1 MDNELTQP
9 LGELSPLYSLG
20 TEFTKQRGGTGHV
33 VTDEDTN
40 ALRLATKIMQNQDQ
54 ELAPNRITA
63 YHGSPHEFDEFDTAK
78 IGTGEG
84 AQAYGHG
91 LYFAESE
98 PVAKRY
104 RDKLSN
110 YISDEMLQTYFK
122 PESIVPSYGGMDKI
136 LNYDPEKRLVTAQG
150 IDPQGNLSGPIRR
163 HGTMPDL
170 KKLNEEFKRRG
181 LDPYVPGH
189 MYEVAIDAHPDHML
203 DWDKPLS
210 EQSEH
215 VQNAL
220 IKIGQKDETQ
230 YGYGG
235 GSHYY
240 LTDPDSHSGSDFYRY
255 LAGQNEPTEASNIL
269 HSHGIKGIKYLDAGS
284 RGQGEG
290 TSNYAVFDPK
300 DIEIMRRYA
309 RGGDVRHGY
318 SVDGMV
324 KPDNNTIEMPHSLKE
339 LMDWS
344 KNHPAPKPMVR
355 ASDDPTSI
363 LYDERKID
371 MPNSLQELQNWNRTH
386 RALGGDIDDIEHA
399 LRLSK
404 TTTKKKNRKHY
415 EDGGS
420 DGDHQNEM
428 HENETH
434 ESDSSDSRDAVEKD
448 FSNDRS
454 DDVAKSILDGQMNRG
469 LPEGTATADVSR
481 FGFGQG
487 FNTGDAAGLG
497 VTDVKAPQD
506 IREYTQQRLDHP
518 YEGTVMSAT
527 QDPSTAFGMSYPE
540 LVGKQLSPE
549 GARAFLGNL
558 GYESTYKGEA
568 FNPQAVS
575 GSGYGLA
582 QWTGPRAKEFFAAM
596 NPEGPAPV
604 TKADKIAALSNT
616 TAQQQLGYALKE
628 ALGGGYGPTAAAL
641 TTPGSV
647 ADKINTITRN
657 YEGAGIPATE
667 KRLALANLIGKDQG
681 LGQFASSGFD
691 SNAAQPTAYASN
703 VPTPIA
709 RPADLNDQMAK
720 ADIVKAIIGGAKQG
734 RDPRYSFTGSTEDPD
749 VIRQQR
755 LAMNLPPYAHGGSVA
770 DDDIHHALHIAQS
783 MGRGNDSILAHIN
796 PKEAALLKAHG
807 GSGKTN
813 PHTGLM
819 EFDDSESGGDS
830 GSGDSGGGIGGF
842 LEKIFGPTPTN
853 EAQRLSYLPINPSN
867 PGLGNSTSDT
877 GGVSDYSGKK
887 ADDLKTVLG
896 FNEQKGPF
904 DRSGHDAASTAADAA
919 ASTAAGASA
928 DTTPKYDI
936 KPNLAV
942 YKPPSD
948 TGTAAGSASTY
959 YDPLGATTFTP
970 ATYPGSTTSPVV
982 GKAYVDPTLNNI
994 YQTNFGRAYDPI
1006 NDQYWGNQLSLGNE
1020 SFGNKA
1026 KLIQDIIGGAQGADL
1041 NYYNTNVLKQPAPT
1055 PVARG
1060 GVPRQHQGHND
1071 AVANA
1076 LRLLLGN

>member
-1 MDNELTQP
+1 MP
-9 LGELSPLYSLG
+9 ISPYN
-20 TEFTKQRGGTGHV
+20 
-33 VTDEDTN
+33 D
-40 ALRLATKIMQNQDQ
+40 
-54 ELAPNRITA
+54 
-63 YHGSPHEFDEFDTAK
+63 
-78 IGTGEG
+78 
-84 AQAYGHG
+84 
-91 LYFAESE
+91 
-98 PVAKRY
+98 
-104 RDKLSN
+104 
-110 YISDEMLQTYFK
+110 
-122 PESIVPSYGGMDKI
+122 
-136 LNYDPEKRLVTAQG
+136 
-150 IDPQGNLSGPIRR
+150 
-163 HGTMPDL
+163 
-170 KKLNEEFKRRG
+170 
-181 LDPYVPGH
+181 
-189 MYEVAIDAHPDHML
+189 
-203 DWDKPLS
+203 
-210 EQSEH
+210 
-215 VQNAL
+215 
-220 IKIGQKDETQ
+220 
-230 YGYGG
+230 
-235 GSHYY
+235 
-240 LTDPDSHSGSDFYRY
+240 
-255 LAGQNEPTEASNIL
+255 
-269 HSHGIKGIKYLDAGS
+269 
-284 RGQGEG
+284 
-290 TSNYAVFDPK
+290 
-300 DIEIMRRYA
+300 A

-434 ESDSSDSRDAVEKD
+434 ENDSSDS
-448 FSNDRS
+448 S

-487 FNTGDAAGLG
+487 FNTGDAAALG

-647 ADKINTITRN
+647 ADKINTITSN

-819 EFDDSESGGDS
+819 EFDDSEGG
-830 GSGDSGGGIGGF
+830 GDSGGGIGGF

-887 ADDLKTVLG
+887 ANDLKTVLG
-896 FNEQKGPF
+896 FNEQKGTF
-904 DRSGHDAASTAADAA
+904 DRSGHDADMQARMAADAA

-1006 NDQYWGNQLSLGNE
+1006 NDQYWGNQLSLGNK
-1020 SFGNKA
+1020 SFGNKT

-1076 LRLLLGN
+1076 LRLLFGN

>member
-1 MDNELTQP
+1 M
-9 LGELSPLYSLG
+9 
-20 TEFTKQRGGTGHV
+20 
-33 VTDEDTN
+33 
-40 ALRLATKIMQNQDQ
+40 A
-54 ELAPNRITA
+54 
-63 YHGSPHEFDEFDTAK
+63 
-78 IGTGEG
+78 
-84 AQAYGHG
+84 
-91 LYFAESE
+91 
-98 PVAKRY
+98 
-104 RDKLSN
+104 
-110 YISDEMLQTYFK
+110 
-122 PESIVPSYGGMDKI
+122 
-136 LNYDPEKRLVTAQG
+136 NYD
-150 IDPQGNLSGPIRR
+150 DP
-163 HGTMPDL
+163 
-170 KKLNEEFKRRG
+170 
-181 LDPYVPGH
+181 
-189 MYEVAIDAHPDHML
+189 
-203 DWDKPLS
+203 
-210 EQSEH
+210 
-215 VQNAL
+215 
-220 IKIGQKDETQ
+220 
-230 YGYGG
+230 
-235 GSHYY
+235 
-240 LTDPDSHSGSDFYRY
+240 
-255 LAGQNEPTEASNIL
+255 
-269 HSHGIKGIKYLDAGS
+269 
-284 RGQGEG
+284 
-290 TSNYAVFDPK
+290 
-300 DIEIMRRYA
+300 IEL
-309 RGGDVRHGY
+309 
-318 SVDGMV
+318 
-324 KPDNNTIEMPHSLKE
+324 PHSLKE
-339 LMDWS
+339 LQNWA
-344 KNHPAPKPMVR
+344 KTHPTPKPMVR

-363 LYDERKID
+363 LYNERKID
-371 MPNSLQELQNWNRTH
+371 MPQSLQELQEWSRTH
-386 RALGGDIDDIEHA
+386 RASGGAADDIEHA
-399 LRLSK
+399 LRLAK
-404 TTTKKKNRKHY
+404 TTIKKKKRKHY
-415 EDGGS
+415 EEGGS
-420 DGDHQNEM
+420 D
-428 HENETH
+428 HESETH
-434 ESDSSDSRDAVEKD
+434 ETETHYNELRDSDSSDSRDATERD
-448 FSNDRS
+448 FANDRAAQEAAQRDSDMDKESQQRS
-454 DDVAKSILDGQMNRG
+454 DDVAKAISDAQMNRG

-481 FGFGQG
+481 FAFGRDI
-487 FNTGDAAGLG
+487 NTGDAAGLG

-506 IREYTQQRLDHP
+506 IREYTQQRLEHP

-527 QDPSTAFGMSYPE
+527 QDPSTAFGMSYPQ
-540 LVGKQLSPE
+540 LVGKQLTPE
-549 GARAFLGNL
+549 GAKAFLGNL

-604 TKADKIAALSNT
+604 TKKDKIAALANT

-628 ALGGGYGPTAAAL
+628 ALGGGYAPTARAL

-647 ADKINTITRN
+647 ADKIETITRN

-667 KRLALANLIGKDQG
+667 KRLALANLIGKDRG
-681 LGQFASSGFD
+681 LGQFASSGFAP
-691 SNAAQPTAYASN
+691 NTAQPTAYASN

-720 ADIVKAIIGGAKQG
+720 ADIVKAIIGGTKQG
-734 RDPRYSFTGSTEDPD
+734 SDPRYSFTGSTEDPD

-770 DDDIHHALHIAQS
+770 DDHVKHALRLAQS

-813 PHTGLM
+813 PYTGLM
-819 EFDDSESGGDS
+819 EFDDTDTKDTSTSDNT
-830 GSGDSGGGIGGF
+830 GGIGGF

-877 GGVSDYSGKK
+877 GGASDYSGKT
-887 ADDLKTVLG
+887 ANDLKTVLG

-904 DRSGHDAASTAADAA
+904 DRSGHDADMQARMAADAA

-994 YQTNFGRAYDPI
+994 YQTNFGRDYNPTS
-1006 NDQYWGNQLSLGNE
+1006 DQYWGNQLSLGNE

-1026 KLIQDIIGGAQGADL
+1026 KLIQDITGGAQGADLDYYNKNTVNPALSNIYQTNFGRAYDPTKDQYWGGQLSLGNESLGNKTKLAQDIISGAQGADL

-1060 GVPRQHQGHND
+1060 GVPSQHHGHND

-1076 LRLLLGN
+1076 LRLLLGK

>member
-1 MDNELTQP
+1 MP
-9 LGELSPLYSLG
+9 ISPYN
-20 TEFTKQRGGTGHV
+20 
-33 VTDEDTN
+33 D
-40 ALRLATKIMQNQDQ
+40 
-54 ELAPNRITA
+54 
-63 YHGSPHEFDEFDTAK
+63 
-78 IGTGEG
+78 
-84 AQAYGHG
+84 
-91 LYFAESE
+91 
-98 PVAKRY
+98 
-104 RDKLSN
+104 
-110 YISDEMLQTYFK
+110 
-122 PESIVPSYGGMDKI
+122 
-136 LNYDPEKRLVTAQG
+136 
-150 IDPQGNLSGPIRR
+150 
-163 HGTMPDL
+163 
-170 KKLNEEFKRRG
+170 
-181 LDPYVPGH
+181 
-189 MYEVAIDAHPDHML
+189 
-203 DWDKPLS
+203 
-210 EQSEH
+210 
-215 VQNAL
+215 
-220 IKIGQKDETQ
+220 
-230 YGYGG
+230 
-235 GSHYY
+235 
-240 LTDPDSHSGSDFYRY
+240 
-255 LAGQNEPTEASNIL
+255 
-269 HSHGIKGIKYLDAGS
+269 
-284 RGQGEG
+284 
-290 TSNYAVFDPK
+290 
-300 DIEIMRRYA
+300 A

-434 ESDSSDSRDAVEKD
+434 ENNSSDS
-448 FSNDRS
+448 S

-487 FNTGDAAGLG
+487 FNTGDAAALG

-647 ADKINTITRN
+647 EDKINTITRN

-720 ADIVKAIIGGAKQG
+720 ADIVKAIIGGTKQG

-819 EFDDSESGGDS
+819 EFDDSDGG
-830 GSGDSGGGIGGF
+830 GDSGGGIGGF

-887 ADDLKTVLG
+887 ANDLKTVLG
-896 FNEQKGPF
+896 FNEQKGTF
-904 DRSGHDAASTAADAA
+904 DRSGHDADMQARMAADAA

-1006 NDQYWGNQLSLGNE
+1006 NDQYWGNQLSLGNK
-1020 SFGNKA
+1020 SFGNKT

-1076 LRLLLGN
+1076 LRLLFGN